1 MSKLE
6 IVTPNDLTLLSKS
19 LENKIQE
26 LKDIVVKKKSI
37 HPNEETFLT
46 KEETSKLLRVSITTV
61 NRRVAQGIL
70 KAYKIKGDTVKT
82 AVRFKK
88 SDVLNLFTLSSY
100 DTLK

>member
-1 MSKLE
+1 MSTLE

-26 LKDIVVKKKSI
+26 LKEIVVKQKST

-46 KEETSKLLRVSITTV
+46 KEETSKLLRVSIPTV

-70 KAYKIKGDTVKT
+70 KA